1 MKKIIISIA
10 VLVIIVIGVVY
21 FKDTKNTSDSV
32 LNEQVSQNNEQTEVS
47 SIPQNSSSTTPST
60 ILKSVTKAELA
71 KHNKPTDCWTTIN
84 GKVYDLTAFASK
96 HPGGDKAIFSICG
109 IDGSKA
115 FNNQHGGQE
124 QPETTLKGFDIG
136 TLVQ

>member
-32 LNEQVSQNNEQTEVS
+32 LNEQTSQNNEQSEVS

-60 ILKSVTKAELA
+60 LKSITKAEIA
-71 KHNKPTDCWTTIN
+71 KHNKPADCWTTIN
-84 GKVYDLTAFASK
+84 GKVYDLTAFVTK